1 MLSPKDT
8 RLAPSGTTR
17 GVNAPVVVV
26 EVLIDGDVVV
36 EEVVDVD
43 VDVDVDVITAAVV
56 VLEVVVVV
64 EVLLPPAAVV
74 VVDVVVLETGTQLPQ
89 DK

>member
-26 EVLIDGDVVV
+26 EVLINGDVVV

-56 VLEVVVVV
+56 VLEVVV
-64 EVLLPPAAVV
+64 EVLLPPATVV
-74 VVDVVVLETGTQLPQ
+74 VVDVVVLETETQLPQ

>member
-56 VLEVVVVV
+56 VLEVV